1 MLNQKHTLAL
11 SILMVT
17 FALSA
22 CQPKV
27 EKKEQEQKIEQKSSS
42 EVEDTTLTLQG
53 ETEKIAVELP
63 ECNGNSCPEFSV
75 ERLHT
80 NQFVVDSIIDQ
91 AILKNLEQ
99 ILDIAHQSKTV
110 QAEKEKTEQQQE
122 QQEQQASSSVIA
134 ANAAKTPV
142 QSMAEQLKPYVK
154 TFTALQQELES
165 LGASSKISVS
175 VSPKILNSKE
185 PLATV
190 VLNTS
195 SYLGGAHGASA
206 QTYFNFDLKHQKQV
220 NLDDLIESGQKAQLE
235 KLAYE
240 TFKTWVSTNKLANS
254 LEEYEQVWK
263 FKLSNN
269 FYLGKQGLILQY
281 AEYEIGP
288 YVVGLPRLE
297 IPYEQ
302 LKTVLKK
309 EYLPAELLVD
319 QPASA
324 ALPGA
329 KN

>member
-154 TFTALQQELES
+154 TFIALQQELES

-288 YVVGLPRLE
+288 YVVGLPRLV
-297 IPYEQ
+297 IPFNKLQ
-302 LKTVLKK
+302 GVLKP
-309 EYLPAELLVD
+309 EYLPKVEA
-319 QPASA
+319 PAASTPVA
-324 ALPGA
+324 NKSP
-329 KN
+329 

>member
-1 MLNQKHTLAL
+1 MLNQKYTLAL
-11 SILMVT
+11 SMVVAT

-27 EKKEQEQKIEQKSSS
+27 EQQEQEQKIEQKSSS
-42 EVEDTTLTLQG
+42 EVVETTLTLEG
-53 ETEKIAVELP
+53 EAEKIAIELP
-63 ECNGNSCPEFSV
+63 ECHGNSCPEFSV

-80 NQFVVDSIIDQ
+80 NQFVVDNIIDQ
-91 AILKNLEQ
+91 AILKNLEK
-99 ILDIAHQSKTV
+99 ILDIAHQSKAI
-110 QAEKEKTEQQQE
+110 QAEKEKTAQ

-134 ANAAKTPV
+134 ANAAKTPA
-142 QSMAEQLKPYVK
+142 QLMAEQLKPYVK
-154 TFTALQQELES
+154 TFSALQQELES
-165 LGASSKISVS
+165 LGASSQISVS
-175 VSPKILNSKE
+175 VSPKILNSTE

-220 NLDDLIESGQKAQLE
+220 NLDDLLESNQKPQLE

-240 TFKTWVSTNKLANS
+240 AFKTWVSSNKLANN

-309 EYLPAELLVD
+309 EYLPAEVLID
-319 QPASA
+319 QPASTVIA
-324 ALPGA
+324 VQ
-329 KN
+329 N